1 MKDYLKR
8 NLVTLAT
15 LSSTFLG
22 AAGAAQAEEPVAADE
37 VRTLEVAMSDD
48 GLAEVDELGNVDAD
62 GSSEELSLA
71 GRYVPVPAHSYR
83 PYRIYRPSYQFRVV
97 PPPIFVPGWWGLYMW
112 GNPPPPPPA
121 AREPEPQREA
131 PRRPDFSHEKEY
143 SLSVTGGAYA
153 GSYRA
158 TGGDAYQDPG
168 LRVGLKYR
176 NTPVVGAEL
185 SVGMFGSGMRLD
197 GMGSTARQDIP
208 VQFSATLNAF
218 PNSPLQPYLL
228 FGATANF
235 RTYSY
240 LDSSGTFGD
249 PYTEVRVGPHIGLGL
264 EMMVGERVSASVDA
278 RRIVYTMVDREVIDQ
293 TGQDDM
299 SVTGGLNFYF

>member
-1 MKDYLKR
+1 MKNFLKHAVVR
-8 NLVTLAT
+8 RLALGSSFFTLA
-15 LSSTFLG
+15 G
-22 AAGAAQAEEPVAADE
+22 MAQAGELPAADD
-37 VRTLEVAMSDD
+37 VHDLELVSGDD
-48 GLAEVDELGNVDAD
+48 GLAAVDGVEESGD
-62 GSSEELSLA
+62 ELSLA

-97 PPPIFVPGWWGLYMW
+97 PPPVFVPGWWGLYLW
-112 GNPPPPPPA
+112 GNPPPPPV
-121 AREPEPQREA
+121 AREPEPPREA

-158 TGGDAYQDPG
+158 TGGDVYQDPG
-168 LRVGLKYR
+168 VRVALKYR

-197 GMGSTARQDIP
+197 GMGSTARQDVP

-218 PNSPLQPYLL
+218 PNSPIQPYAVL
-228 FGATANF
+228 GATANF

-240 LDSSGTFGD
+240 VDSTGAFGD
-249 PYTEVRVGPHIGLGL
+249 PYTEVRVGPHVGLGL
-264 EMMVGERVSASVDA
+264 EMMVGERVSASIDG
-278 RRIVYTMVDREVIDQ
+278 RRIFYTMVDREVIDQ
-293 TGQDDM
+293 TGQDDLA
-299 SVTGGLNFYF
+299 VTGGLNFYF